1 MYTKCISLIPHKT
14 FTFAKAWLQFANFLI
29 RRNDL
34 PKARKM
40 LGAAIGM
47 APKPKLFQ
55 GYIQLELSLR
65 EFDRARKLYERFLCW
80 NPSNCT
86 AWIKYG
92 QVERLLGDFDR
103 ARGILEIAVLQET
116 LDMPE
121 VLWKAYI
128 DFEIGE
134 REWDRARNL
143 YERLLERTE
152 HVKVLYSFLI
162 LRFGFRLQ
170 RSNWNAMTVV
180 SKCLVPFMSEQRLH
194 LSSVDPRKS
203 AVF

>member
-1 MYTKCISLIPHKT
+1 MKVYTKCISMIPHKT
-14 FTFAKAWLQFANFLI
+14 FTFAKVWLQYANFLI
-29 RRNDL
+29 RRSDL
-34 PKARKM
+34 PRARKM

-47 APKPKLFQ
+47 APKPKLFN

-65 EFDRARKLYERFLCW
+65 EFDRARKLYERYLLW

-86 AWIKYG
+86 AWIKYAK
-92 QVERLLGDFDR
+92 VEQTLGDYDR
-103 ARGILEIAVLQET
+103 TRGILEIAILQDN

-134 REWDRARNL
+134 REWDRARRL

-152 HVKVLYSFLI
+152 HVKV
-162 LRFGFRLQ
+162 
-170 RSNWNAMTVV
+170 
-180 SKCLVPFMSEQRLH
+180 
-194 LSSVDPRKS
+194 
-203 AVF
+203 